1 MPLDEE
7 ARIVA
12 LTPKQKA
19 FVEAYAGN
27 ATEAAIKAGYSPK
40 TARSIGQ
47 ENLTKPD
54 IIRAIKERETERL
67 RPAIASREERQRF
80 WTRIMNDAGEETRD
94 RLRASELLGKSN
106 GDFLDRVELGG
117 AGGGPV
123 TFRWANE

>member
-1 MPLDEE
+1 M
-7 ARIVA
+7 A

-54 IIRAIKERETERL
+54 IISAIKERETERL
-67 RPAIASREERQRF
+67 RPAIASREERQAF
-80 WTRIMNDAGEETRD
+80 WTRIMQDDGEETRD

-117 AGGGPV
+117 EGGGPV
-123 TFRWANE
+123 TFRWATKAE

>member
-1 MPLDEE
+1 MAELT
-7 ARIVA
+7 AR
-12 LTPKQKA
+12 QRA

-27 ATEAAIKAGYSPK
+27 ATEAAVKAGYSEK
-40 TARSIGQ
+40 SAYSQGQ
-47 ENLTKPD
+47 RLLKHAE

-117 AGGGPV
+117 EGGGPV

>member
-1 MPLDEE
+1 M
-7 ARIVA
+7 A